1 MSDSKQSETAFGR
14 LRGLVPASLRPFL
27 PTVQER
33 GRYTGLFST
42 VAEYHAV
49 GVGFA
54 LGPQFQEVAA
64 GYGAGSGGGK
74 CRRSGHLSDA
84 VQELGYAGLGVGL
97 RYTVGLV

>member
-1 MSDSKQSETAFGR
+1 MSNTDQTETALGR
-14 LRGLVPASLRPFL
+14 LRGLVPAPLRSLL

-33 GRYTGLFST
+33 GRYTGPFST
-42 VAEYHAV
+42 FAEYHAL

-74 CRRSGHLSDA
+74 CRRSAHLSDA
-84 VQELGYAGLGVGL
+84 VKELAYAGLGVGL
-97 RYTVGLV
+97 RYAVGVV